1 MAFMVDSV
9 DILGC
14 RVDKVS
20 MEEAVRLVG
29 EWVLAKGC
37 HQVITLNAEI
47 IYRALKEPELKK
59 VIDHADLVTPD
70 GAGVVWASR
79 RAGDRVPERVTGIDL
94 VCRLAEEGNK
104 RGWSLF
110 LLGARPGVAEE
121 AARRLA
127 QNHPGLKIA
136 GCYHGYFTEQ
146 EELPVIDMIN
156 EANPDILLVAL
167 GAPRQDLWI
176 AKRRGQLNCRVA
188 IGVGGSFDVLSGNLE
203 RAPQWMIEHN
213 LEWLY
218 RLLKEPNRI
227 KRQMA
232 LPAFVFRVIWQGKR
246 KRT

>member
-1 MAFMVDSV
+1 MVESV
-9 DILGC
+9 NILGC

-20 MEEAVRLVG
+20 MEEVVNLV
-29 EWVLAKGC
+29 EQMVLAGGC

-47 IYRALKEPELKK
+47 IYRALKQPELIK
-59 VIDHADLVTPD
+59 VIENADLVTPD

-79 RAGDRVPERVTGIDL
+79 RAGNPVPERVTGIDL
-94 VCRLAEEGNK
+94 VCRLAEEGPK
-104 RGWSLF
+104 KGWSFF

-127 QNHPGLKIA
+127 KSYSGLKIA
-136 GCYHGYFTEQ
+136 GCYHGYFTER
-146 EELPVIDMIN
+146 EEKQVIDKIN
-156 EANPDILLVAL
+156 DVSPDILLVAL

-176 AKRRGQLNCRVA
+176 ASKRGQLNCRVA
-188 IGVGGSFDVLSGNLE
+188 IGVGGSFDVLSGNIE

-232 LPAFVFRVIWQGKR
+232 LPAFAFQVIWRGKR
-246 KRT
+246 RY